1 VRQDLLEQ
9 AKQESEYNEEKE
21 EDRLTEP
28 RSEEEESAQDLA
40 DGDYIDENMADDLG
54 DIVND
59 SLSLEDNFTDAGVSS
74 HLTQKEA
81 KRARNIE
88 ETGEEPLSKK
98 IKREGGRAD
107 DFNISSE
114 EDDEPDLAFYMFN
127 CELCDIALQSKDTLF
142 MHMLNDHFSGRLRQ
156 GNKNSLESGACYEC
170 YTEFSDQ
177 DKLITHLAKKH
188 DKLNNL
194 LEEYGLQ
201 RIEVGQEEGDEGS
214 GSEDLEE
221 ENVNLNGSEGV
232 KMEKKYGCTQ
242 DLINDIDQLIG
253 KAAQDDVTT
262 GKECTAGAARDR
274 ESKSKVGKEPEV
286 GGSRI
291 PQLAKPALSQRR
303 KF

>member
-253 KAAQDDVTT
+253 KAAQDDVTP
-262 GKECTAGAARDR
+262 GEECTTGAARDQ

-291 PQLAKPALSQRR
+291 PQLAKPALSLRR

>member
-9 AKQESEYNEEKE
+9 AKQESEYNEEE
-21 EDRLTEP
+21 GDRLTEP

-114 EDDEPDLAFYMFN
+114 EDDEPDLAFYKFS

-188 DKLNNL
+188 DKLNKL

-201 RIEVGQEEGDEGS
+201 RIEMGQEEGDEGS

-232 KMEKKYGCTQ
+232 KKEKKYGCTQ

-253 KAAQDDVTT
+253 KAAQDVVRT
-262 GKECTAGAARDR
+262 GEESTAGAARDR

-291 PQLAKPALSQRR
+291 PQLAKPALSLRR